1 VTGLVLLTLSLSLT
15 GAVGASGGSEPI
27 LIQVRTELGDILV
40 ELYPDQA
47 PLTVSNFLK
56 YVDAGYFDGGRFH
69 RTVRADNQPN
79 DSVKIAVIQ
88 GDIDPA
94 HRSDR
99 FPVIPLERTGETG
112 LLHLDGALSM
122 ARAGPDTA
130 SSSFFICVGDQP
142 ELDYGGHR
150 NLDGQGFAAF
160 GRVVEGMDVVMAIH
174 ASEADGQTL
183 APLVEILQVYRRSPV
198 LLICPGVGPGTWGA
212 ASRRV
217 STI

>member
-1 VTGLVLLTLSLSLT
+1 MTGLVLLTLSLSLT
-15 GAVGASGGSEPI
+15 GAVGPSGGSDPI
-27 LIQVRTELGDILV
+27 LVQVRTELGDILV

-47 PLTVSNFLK
+47 PVTVSNFLK

-79 DSVKIAVIQ
+79 DSIRIAVIQ

-94 HRSDR
+94 QRSHR
-99 FPVIPLERTGETG
+99 FPAIPLERTRETG
-112 LLHLDGALSM
+112 LLHLDGVLSM

-142 ELDYGGHR
+142 ELDYGGER

-160 GRVVEGMDVVMAIH
+160 GRVVEGMDVVKAIN
-174 ASEADGQTL
+174 ASEAVGQTL
-183 APLVEILQVYRRSPV
+183 APPVEIIRV
-198 LLICPGVGPGTWGA
+198 
-212 ASRRV
+212 SRR
-217 STI
+217 